1 MEVTAFPFAHIYMY
15 ISPKGRAVKSS
26 AGRRPGSK
34 SLIPGPALPRFTDQ
48 MAFDITI
55 ACANE
60 YGAGASAKLFG
71 VEILNEGFGTSID
84 DTVIEQQ
91 ATFVAQTIAPL
102 QALGNATLIAG
113 A

>member
-1 MEVTAFPFAHIYMY
+1 LTF
-15 ISPKGRAVKSS
+15 VKSW
-26 AGRRPGSK
+26 RRPRSRD
-34 SLIPGPALPRFTDQ
+34 PEPALPWFSDQ
-48 MAFDITI
+48 ILPFDITI

-102 QALGNATLIAG
+102 QALGNATMIAG
-113 A
+113 S

>member
-1 MEVTAFPFAHIYMY
+1 MY
-15 ISPKGRAVKSS
+15 IRIYHQTLAVK
-26 AGRRPGSK
+26 GTPRRRGAPIKKGFK
-34 SLIPGPALPRFTDQ
+34 EPALAWFADQ
-48 MAFDITI
+48 ILPFDITI
-55 ACANE
+55 AAANE

-91 ATFVAQTIAPL
+91 ATFVAQTVAPL
-102 QALGNATLIAG
+102 QATGNATLIAG

>member
-1 MEVTAFPFAHIYMY
+1 MWIVKNRPR
-15 ISPKGRAVKSS
+15 RAAPVKANSS
-26 AGRRPGSK
+26 CPV
-34 SLIPGPALPRFTDQ
+34 LPWFSDQ
-48 MAFDITI
+48 ILPFDITI

-113 A
+113 S

>member
-1 MEVTAFPFAHIYMY
+1 VLSRGARR
-15 ISPKGRAVKSS
+15 RAPGKSFS
-26 AGRRPGSK
+26 
-34 SLIPGPALPRFTDQ
+34 PGPLWFADQILP
-48 MAFDITI
+48 FDITI

-71 VEILNEGFGTSID
+71 VEILNEGFCTSID

-102 QALGNATLIAG
+102 QALGNATMIAG
-113 A
+113 S